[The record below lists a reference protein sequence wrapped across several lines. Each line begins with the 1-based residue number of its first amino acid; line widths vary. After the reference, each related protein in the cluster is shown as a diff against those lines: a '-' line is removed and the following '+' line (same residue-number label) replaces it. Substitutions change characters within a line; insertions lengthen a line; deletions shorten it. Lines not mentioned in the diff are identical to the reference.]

1 MFFAGASDGAKHAV
15 MQRPAADD
23 REYDDDVDDCDWPMD
38 ENVLRSLSEDVRP
51 TPVVAARADSDDA
64 VASDVRLCLAERVVP
79 TAETMRRLRLRR
91 LLLRRPPRWWPE
103 NGGGTAAVAE
113 SRRTQ
118 MKLMS
123 VPSAYSANGEYYA
136 PEAAYVSR
144 TVEELSSEPWT
155 TAAPPDNGY
164 TYTAGTVHYDR
175 ETGAC
180 YLHGFADPQAR
191 VTVDCVLLTAVLPR
205 HRATVKMYST
215 LRPPSADHPG
225 PPVLVPHHFQV
236 FSRAVLFR

>member
-1 MFFAGASDGAKHAV
+1 

-23 REYDDDVDDCDWPMD
+23 RDYDDDVDDCDWPMD
-38 ENVLRSLSEDVRP
+38 ENVLRSLSEDVLP
-51 TPVVAARADSDDA
+51 TPVAARADGDGA

-79 TAETMRRLRLRR
+79 TAETMRRLQLRQ

-118 MKLMS
+118 MRLMS
-123 VPSAYSANGEYYA
+123 VPSAYPATGEYYA

-144 TVEELSSEPWT
+144 TVEELSSSEPRT
-155 TAAPPDNGY
+155 TAAPPVNGY
-164 TYTAGTVHYDR
+164 TYTAGTVHYDG

-180 YLHGFADPQAR
+180 CLHGFADPQAR

-205 HRATVKMYST
+205 HRTTVKMYST
-215 LRPPSADHPG
+215 LRPPPADDPG